1 MLAIDFRLDGSGERE
16 YLDQVLNCISEKER
30 IESDR
35 KLRAFVDFLNPFVNL
50 KKRLGNKAEV
60 FEKNAKY
67 KEFGYLCMWLVMPYE
82 DMNAIREI
90 IFHKVKSEIKLIT
103 QAAETLSP
111 PIMLAQSQFYRTLK
125 NQMIKKLTEKQIDY
139 IFNNG
144 SLWLKKYDEFYTYFA
159 LFKEVYEKK
168 FTEKKINVWIVKKTG
183 LRVCPYCNILYTYN
197 REDKATAQMD
207 HFFPKTEYP
216 IFSLSFYNLV
226 PSCPVCNHI
235 KHDKEEFVSPYK
247 KGAFN
252 TLHIGWTLS
261 GSGKE
266 KLEDMIRLEINTD
279 VPEEKKNIEKLKL
292 MEAYNHHRDYAAEII
307 RKAEIYTNEYTRKMI
322 RAIFIIEEEK
332 EEKYVEGDG
341 ADADPSASS
350 WITEE
355 EIDRFYFGNYLEE
368 RDYSKRSL
376 AKMTG
381 DIVKEYM

>member
-16 YLDQVLNCISEKER
+16 YLDQVLTCISEKECR
-30 IESDR
+30 ESDR
-35 KLRAFVDFLNPFVNL
+35 KLRAFVDFLNPSVHL
-50 KKRLGNKAEV
+50 KKRLGNKAKV
-60 FEKNAKY
+60 FEKNTKY
-67 KEFGYLCMWLVMPYE
+67 KGFGYLCMWLVMPYE

-90 IFHKVKSEIKLIT
+90 IFHKVKSEIEPIT
-103 QAAETLSP
+103 RAAETLSP
-111 PIMLAQSQFYRTLK
+111 PIMLEKSQFYRTLK
-125 NQMIKKLTEKQIDY
+125 KQMIKKLTEKQIDY

-168 FTEKKINVWIVKKTG
+168 FTKKNINGWIVEKTG

-197 REDKATAQMD
+197 RGDKATAQMD
-207 HFFPKTEYP
+207 HFFPKAEYP

-226 PSCPVCNHI
+226 PSCPVCNYI

-247 KGAFN
+247 GGAFS

-261 GSGKE
+261 GSGKA
-266 KLEDMIRLEINTD
+266 KLEDMIQLEINTD

-292 MEAYNHHRDYAAEII
+292 MEAYKHHRDYAAEII

-322 RAIFIIEEEK
+322 RAIFIIEEGR
-332 EEKYVEGDG
+332 YVEGDG
-341 ADADPSASS
+341 TDADPSAAS

-381 DIVKEYM
+381 DIVKECM